1 MRKYILLITSAL
13 FISQFSFS
21 KENAKPIIID
31 QLQRFSLAEQMPM
44 SNNYDV
50 RMRKIVVASGAKISE
65 HGHTDRAGMVY
76 VISGEIVEYRNDK
89 VRTLKS
95 GDSIIEDFNTV
106 HAYENKSNQDC
117 ILIAF
122 DIPKSETNKHLEK
135 FIGK

>member
-1 MRKYILLITSAL
+1 
-13 FISQFSFS
+13 
-21 KENAKPIIID
+21 
-31 QLQRFSLAEQMPM
+31 
-44 SNNYDV
+44 
-50 RMRKIVVASGAKISE
+50 
-65 HGHTDRAGMVY
+65 MVY

>member
-50 RMRKIVVASGAKISE
+50 RMRKIVVASGAKIPNMAI
-65 HGHTDRAGMVY
+65 R
-76 VISGEIVEYRNDK
+76 
-89 VRTLKS
+89 
-95 GDSIIEDFNTV
+95 IE
-106 HAYENKSNQDC
+106 
-117 ILIAF
+117 
-122 DIPKSETNKHLEK
+122 LEW
-135 FIGK
+135 FM